1 MIPPGIGSIAGLRYL
16 LFNRNYLSGK
26 LPVSLYNLSSLIML
40 TVDINMF
47 NGTIPSNIGN
57 MLNGVFSGT

>member
-1 MIPPGIGSIAGLRYL
+1 
-16 LFNRNYLSGK
+16 
-26 LPVSLYNLSSLIML
+26 VSLYNLSSLIML